1 MQMLEGRIAMAFLT
15 LRQSPVDDL
24 FDFRRDFDSI
34 FNRLLTNRSESRETT
49 RTSIPPI
56 QAWIDRE
63 NKTYHLR
70 VALPGV
76 NPDEVQITAEGNT
89 LTISGEHQ
97 RSEDKD
103 RVAYLIKEFSFER
116 FERTVTLPEGVDAG
130 KINAE
135 YGNGVVEITI
145 PLSETALPRR
155 IEIKNAEK
163 SQAAKA

>member
-1 MQMLEGRIAMAFLT
+1 
-15 LRQSPVDDL
+15 
-24 FDFRRDFDSI
+24 
-34 FNRLLTNRSESRETT
+34 
-49 RTSIPPI
+49 
-56 QAWIDRE
+56 
-63 NKTYHLR
+63 LR

-103 RVAYLIKEFSFER
+103 QVAYLIKEFSFER